1 MRGLTWRRSYRVY
14 RALPVESNIRC
25 SALASARESHATPSQ
40 HTYIARLKSR
50 RHHAKQHQ
58 QLPLREAMAL
68 YRWTG
73 SWATAKIQ
81 STEVACFSAP
91 AVLPLKTVACPD
103 VRAGFGSWI
112 CLTEQGSA
120 WIKGIATDDLFMVHG
135 TRFCKHRIQVLYL
148 TVASLIIIF
157 IVRTCPEYVDLQ
169 ILYMAKVAQL
179 GPHMDLFGWFWF
191 SWRPWRWVFR
201 QSFWIFLFSSW
212 ISIWSCSHYL
222 CSRFFS

>member
-1 MRGLTWRRSYRVY
+1 VLGLGIGKGVSRNSVPAYIHCQIEKSSSPCKTTSAASSARSYGFIS
-14 RALPVESNIRC
+14 LGG
-25 SALASARESHATPSQ
+25 
-40 HTYIARLKSR
+40 
-50 RHHAKQHQ
+50 
-58 QLPLREAMAL
+58 QLGYCQDSVHRGCLLLRPCGAAIEDCCM
-68 YRWTG
+68 
-73 SWATAKIQ
+73 SW
-81 STEVACFSAP
+81 C
-91 AVLPLKTVACPD
+91 
-103 VRAGFGSWI
+103 AGWVWFLNLLI
-112 CLTEQGSA
+112 EQGSA

-201 QSFWIFLFSSW
+201 QSFWIFLFCSW